1 MEALTISAANLNI
14 IEDNLGEVA
23 KELNGVISNVNYMNN
38 HVTEVETKVESLNN
52 EIQNMMKEIRENT
65 IITNARQSIMYNN
78 QIIDKK
84 FGYYDN
90 VRRVTLSLLDAVK
103 YSTIEIKTIK
113 KLREDI
119 LLNNPNYW
127 LTNALASLTSWVL
140 NDKENTYK
148 ELNNA
153 LRLNQEKTSLFFAL
167 INLKL
172 NRTQTSIN
180 WLNKYL
186 SLQNPTKL
194 NKDFVSILD
203 LVSSGI
209 FGDEQ
214 KTIVLNKIRNW
225 QHDLESNKTIK
236 DKQKTTWID
245 FIIENESCNTT
256 FHYLPGATKDYNALI
271 DNLYTTS
278 SYESVLNKLTE
289 INSTPTS
296 NKKVDDIL
304 KSLIYEYEEQEQ
316 IYQEDNFKN
325 KLLIE
330 CNGNKEEAD
339 KLYKKQKG
347 IYSNDQ
353 DIISLLTNIA
363 IYPERFE
370 ISNETQK
377 IAVSLVKNELL
388 NAYREVNGC
397 VRTNEIEITIGD
409 FNTKSLDGK
418 NFKDVLNDLDT
429 YLNNKHN
436 TEDKSLLIL
445 LIFIDIVGLLS
456 IFLTIN
462 FRLINILLA
471 IVLLV
476 ANILLFRNIN
486 NKAKLKKA
494 EKNREK
500 EIMVIALTKIFAEI
514 TNYHNQLIEQQGQF
528 KQLETYLN
536 NIRTEDY
543 IKSNNERNIIV

>member
-23 KELNGVISNVNYMNN
+23 KELNGVISNVNYMNS

-90 VRRVTLSLLDAVK
+90 VRRITLSLLDAVK
-103 YSTIEIKTIK
+103 YSTIEIKTIR

-127 LTNALASLTSWVL
+127 LTNALASLAAWVL
-140 NDKENTYK
+140 NDRENTYK

-153 LRLNQEKTSLFFAL
+153 LRLNQEKTALFFTL

-245 FIIENESCNTT
+245 YIIENESCNTT

-278 SYESVLNKLTE
+278 SYESVLSKLTA
-289 INSTPTS
+289 INSIPTS

-316 IYQEDNFKN
+316 IYQEDNFRN

-330 CNGNKEEAD
+330 CNGDKEEAD

-377 IAVSLVKNELL
+377 IAISLVKNELL

-397 VRTNEIEITIGD
+397 VKTNEIEINIGE

-418 NFKDVLNDLDT
+418 NFKDVLIDLDT

-462 FRLINILLA
+462 FPIINILLV
-471 IVLLV
+471 IVLIV
-476 ANILLFRNIN
+476 ANIILFRNIN

-500 EIMVIALTKIFAEI
+500 ELMVIALTKIFAEI
-514 TNYHNQLIEQQGQF
+514 TNYHNQLIEQQSKF

-536 NIRTEDY
+536 NVRTEDY
-543 IKSNNERNIIV
+543 INSNNERNIIV

>member
-23 KELNGVISNVNYMNN
+23 KELNGVISNVNYMNS

-103 YSTIEIKTIK
+103 YSTIEIKTLR

-153 LRLNQEKTSLFFAL
+153 LRLNQEKTSLFFTL

-186 SLQNPTKL
+186 SSQNPTKL

-225 QHDLESNKTIK
+225 QRDLESNKTIK
-236 DKQKTTWID
+236 DKQKATWMD
-245 FIIENESCNTT
+245 FIIENESCNTN
-256 FHYLPGATKDYNALI
+256 FHYLQGATKDYNALM

-278 SYESVLNKLTE
+278 SYEAVLSKLTE
-289 INSTPTS
+289 INNTPTS
-296 NKKVDDIL
+296 NKKIDDIL
-304 KSLIYEYEEQEQ
+304 KSLIYEHEEQEQ
-316 IYQEDNFKN
+316 IYQEDNFRN

-330 CNGNKEEAD
+330 CNGNKDEAD

-353 DIISLLTNIA
+353 DIITLLTNIA

-377 IAVSLVKNELL
+377 IAMSLVKNELL
-388 NAYREVNGC
+388 NAYREVNGY
-397 VRTNEIEITIGD
+397 VTSNEIEISIND
-409 FNTKSLDGK
+409 FNTKSLDGQ
-418 NFKDVLNDLDT
+418 NFKDVLNNLET

-462 FRLINILLA
+462 FTLINILLV
-471 IVLLV
+471 IVLIV
-476 ANILLFRNIN
+476 ANIILFRNIN
-486 NKAKLKKA
+486 NKTKIKKA
-494 EKNREK
+494 EKNRER
-500 EIMVIALTKIFAEI
+500 EIMTIALTKIFAEI
-514 TNYHNQLIEQQGQF
+514 TDYHNLLTEQQSQY

-536 NIRTEDY
+536 NLRTEDY
-543 IKSNNERNIIV
+543 INSNNERNIIV

>member
-23 KELNGVISNVNYMNN
+23 KELNGVISNVNYMNS

-388 NAYREVNGC
+388 SAYREVNGC

-429 YLNNKHN
+429 YLNNKHT

-462 FRLINILLA
+462 FKLINILLV

>member
-23 KELNGVISNVNYMNN
+23 KELNGVISNVNYMNS

-90 VRRVTLSLLDAVK
+90 VRRITLSLLDAVK
-103 YSTIEIKTIK
+103 YSTIEIKTIR

-127 LTNALASLTSWVL
+127 LTNALASLAAWVL
-140 NDKENTYK
+140 NDRENTYK

-153 LRLNQEKTSLFFAL
+153 LRLNQEKTALFFTL

-245 FIIENESCNTT
+245 YIIENESCNTT

-278 SYESVLNKLTE
+278 SYESVLSKLTE

-316 IYQEDNFKN
+316 IYQEDNFRN

-330 CNGNKEEAD
+330 CNGDKEEAD

-377 IAVSLVKNELL
+377 IAISLVKNELL

-397 VRTNEIEITIGD
+397 VKTNEIEISIGD

-418 NFKDVLNDLDT
+418 NFKDVLIDLDT

-462 FRLINILLA
+462 FKLINILLV
-471 IVLLV
+471 IVLIV
-476 ANILLFRNIN
+476 ANIILFRNIN
-486 NKAKLKKA
+486 NKTKLKKA

-500 EIMVIALTKIFAEI
+500 ELMVIALTKIFAEI
-514 TNYHNQLIEQQGQF
+514 TNYHNQLIEQQSQF

-536 NIRTEDY
+536 NLRTEDY
-543 IKSNNERNIIV
+543 INSNNERNIIV